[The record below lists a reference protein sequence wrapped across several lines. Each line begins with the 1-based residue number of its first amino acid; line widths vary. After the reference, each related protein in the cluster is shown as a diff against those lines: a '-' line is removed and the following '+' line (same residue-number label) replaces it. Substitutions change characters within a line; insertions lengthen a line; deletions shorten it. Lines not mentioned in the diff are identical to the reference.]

1 MQALMEGAVALAD
14 NQQLALIAQLREEA
28 TLHRQMEVQWRN
40 EDVWWATLPSRQS
53 IIRNHVS
60 PNDTLTASF
69 ALVRLGSSSRK
80 ASCGAKLLCACLFA
94 CRV

>member
-40 EDVWWATLPSRQS
+40 EDVW
-53 IIRNHVS
+53 
-60 PNDTLTASF
+60 
-69 ALVRLGSSSRK
+69 
-80 ASCGAKLLCACLFA
+80 
-94 CRV
+94 